1 MMKRL
6 SGIALIVTCLAGCDR
21 PPAPTASTVTISAVA
36 LHFKVDGMTCDGCA
50 KSIESEVA
58 ELPGVTTCKA
68 SHENGSLTVQTTDPA
83 VEPKVIAAVS
93 GLQFE
98 IQRIETTP
106 ANDEAPADASNS
118 SGETAQPAAGG
129 H

>member
-1 MMKRL
+1 MMNRR
-6 SGIALIVTCLAGCDR
+6 SGIALIVACLAGCDR
-21 PPAPTASTVTISAVA
+21 PPATPTAIVTPVA

-83 VEPKVIAAVS
+83 VEPKVIAAVA

-98 IQRIETTP
+98 IERIETTP
-106 ANDEAPADASNS
+106 ANDDPPAAASNS
-118 SGETAQPAAGG
+118 SGETAQPAADS